1 MLKLEFGK
9 DTTFCWI
16 CGKDVPVGR
25 CKTDEYGLAVH
36 ESCDAR
42 RIMLKG
48 ASQQAESGRT
58 SPLDKAT

>member
-36 ESCDAR
+36 ESCDAD
-42 RIMLKG
+42 
-48 ASQQAESGRT
+48 ASC
-58 SPLDKAT
+58 